1 MVEEGA
7 CLPTGTTDGG
17 LNRRELLVTSSL
29 AAVAGRSTAAGV
41 AGVLAAVAGTAPAEA
56 AADRPHILFILADDL
71 GWKDVGF
78 HGSDIATP
86 HLDALAETGARL
98 ESFYAQP
105 MCTPTRAAL
114 MTGRYPLRYGLQTGV
129 ILSAGTYGLATDEW
143 LLPQAL
149 REAGYST
156 AIVGKWHLGHA
167 DRAFWPHE
175 RGFDHAYSPLIGEID
190 HFDHTAHGVTDWYR
204 NGEVVEEEG
213 YDTTLFGAE
222 AVRLIDGHDTATPLF
237 LYLAFT
243 APHTP
248 FQAPQGYLDRY
259 AHIADEQRRAYA
271 AMITAM
277 DEEIGRVVEALERA
291 GMRENTLIVFSS
303 DNGGTRDKMFAGEGA
318 VSGELPADNGP
329 YRGGKGSLY
338 EGGTRV
344 VALAN
349 WPGRIAPGVVDGMMH
364 MVDMYPTLAALAG
377 ANTSPSKP
385 LDGMDVWLTLSRN
398 DPSPRVEVVHN
409 VESYRGAVRQGDW
422 KVVWL
427 SLLPPSVELFDLADD
442 PSEAQNQAAI
452 SPAVAEELQARIVE
466 LAGEAAPAL
475 FISETLRIGLSG
487 KPAFPDGNLANIGAY
502 QD

>member
-1 MVEEGA
+1 MSSA
-7 CLPTGTTDGG
+7 AP
-17 LNRRELLVTSSL
+17 RRAQDVDARF
-29 AAVAGRSTAAGV
+29 AAARAHDVAGRSGRAEALYRQIRAAC
-41 AGVLAAVAGTAPAEA
+41 PAEA
-56 AADRPHILFILADDL
+56 DGILI
-71 GWKDVGF
+71 
-78 HGSDIATP
+78 
-86 HLDALAETGARL
+86 
-98 ESFYAQP
+98 
-105 MCTPTRAAL
+105 
-114 MTGRYPLRYGLQTGV
+114 
-129 ILSAGTYGLATDEW
+129 AGTGF
-143 LLPQAL
+143 
-149 REAGYST
+149 RCV
-156 AIVGKWHLGHA
+156 AI
-167 DRAFWPHE
+167 
-175 RGFDHAYSPLIGEID
+175 
-190 HFDHTAHGVTDWYR
+190 
-204 NGEVVEEEG
+204 
-213 YDTTLFGAE
+213 
-222 AVRLIDGHDTATPLF
+222 
-237 LYLAFT
+237 
-243 APHTP
+243 
-248 FQAPQGYLDRY
+248 
-259 AHIADEQRRAYA
+259 
-271 AMITAM
+271 
-277 DEEIGRVVEALERA
+277 VEALERA

-377 ANTSPSKP
+377 ADTSPSKP

-442 PSEAQNQAAI
+442 PAEAQNQAAI
-452 SPAVAEELQARIVE
+452 SPAVAEELQARIVK

>member
-1 MVEEGA
+1 MADDQPDQTAGVSRRD
-7 CLPTGTTDGG
+7 LLMTG
-17 LNRRELLVTSSL
+17 SL
-29 AAVAGRSTAAGV
+29 AAVAGRSAAAGV
-41 AGVLAAVAGTAPAEA
+41 AGVLAAATQAGAEGA
-56 AADRPHILFILADDL
+56 AERPHVLFILADDL

-86 HLDALAETGARL
+86 NIDKLAETGARL
-98 ESFYAQP
+98 ESFYVQP

-114 MTGRYPLRYGLQTGV
+114 MTGRYPMRYGLQTGV

-149 REAGYST
+149 REAGYAT

-167 DRAFWPHE
+167 DQAFWPHE
-175 RGFDHAYSPLIGEID
+175 RGFDLAYGPLIGEID
-190 HFDHTAHGVTDWYR
+190 HFDHTSHGVTDWYR
-204 NGEVVEEEG
+204 NGAVIEEEG

-222 AVRLIDGHDTATPLF
+222 AVRVIETHDTASPLF

-248 FQAPQGYLDRY
+248 YQAPQEYLDRY
-259 AHIADEQRRAYA
+259 AHIADESRRAYA

-277 DEEIGRVVEALERA
+277 DEEIGRVVDALERA
-291 GMRENTLIVFSS
+291 GMREDTLIVFCS

-318 VSGELPADNGP
+318 VAGELPPDNGP
-329 YRGGKGSLY
+329 YRAGKGSLY

-377 ANTSPSKP
+377 ADTARSKP
-385 LDGMDVWLTLSRN
+385 LDGMDVWGTLSAN
-398 DPSPRVEVVHN
+398 APSPRVEVVYN
-409 VESYRGAVRQGDW
+409 IEPYRGAVRQGDW
-422 KVVWL
+422 KVVWM
-427 SLLPPSVELFDLADD
+427 SLLPPSIELFDLTAD
-442 PSEAQNQAAI
+442 PSEAENQAAV
-452 SPAVAEELQARIVE
+452 SPARTEELQARIVD
-466 LAGEAAPAL
+466 LAAEAAPAL
-475 FISETLRIGLSG
+475 FISESLRIGLSG
-487 KPAFPDGNLANIGAY
+487 EPAFPDGNLANLGAHE
-502 QD
+502 D